1 MLSDTLRLLQQ
12 MALIRITQWKFL
24 SRRCRLWRSY
34 KQACVF
40 LKTRDRWRSSSSS
53 RTAAVF
59 SPQQTGK
66 NSNHEK
72 LQSFTR
78 FLIFV
83 KQDFSFFYQFE
94 AFMFWCFLGGRKKKH
109 DYRANK
115 HSPISESG
123 LASVKQ
129 NCHMSVNKQQ
139 VFMGNYFLFPWRIWW
154 WQIYS

>member
-1 MLSDTLRLLQQ
+1 MLSDTLLLLQQ

-83 KQDFSFFYQFE
+83 KQDFSFFTNLRLLCFGV
-94 AFMFWCFLGGRKKKH
+94 FLGEEKRNMITVLTNILLFQNQ
-109 DYRANK
+109 D
-115 HSPISESG
+115 